1 MRAELDGYG
10 SFISMLERNRSISYP
25 EMSSDIGI
33 YGLTSQGIS
42 FALNI
47 ASKGYNVTVGNK
59 SSDKVLSS
67 QMRIDLFVDKRVHRT
82 GRERRFGREDSW
94 NQGCKWLLEDRC

>member
-1 MRAELDGYG
+1 
-10 SFISMLERNRSISYP
+10 MLERNRSISHL

-59 SSDKVLSS
+59 SSDKVLSY
-67 QMRIDLFVDKRVHRT
+67 QI
-82 GRERRFGREDSW
+82 
-94 NQGCKWLLEDRC
+94 

>member
-1 MRAELDGYG
+1 
-10 SFISMLERNRSISYP
+10 MLERNRSISHL

-42 FALNI
+42 SALNI

-59 SSDKVLSS
+59 SSDKVLSY
-67 QMRIDLFVDKRVHRT
+67 QIQVDLFVD
-82 GRERRFGREDSW
+82 
-94 NQGCKWLLEDRC
+94 